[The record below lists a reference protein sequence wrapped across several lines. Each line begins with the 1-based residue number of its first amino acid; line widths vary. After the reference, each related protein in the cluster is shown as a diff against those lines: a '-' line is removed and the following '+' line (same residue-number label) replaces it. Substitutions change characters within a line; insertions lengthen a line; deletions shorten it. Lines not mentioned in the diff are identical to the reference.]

1 MLLFVI
7 ALTLTLGLAGR
18 ESYLSERL
26 MGLIAMSFGLL
37 DDLNMA
43 IFLDWFALHN
53 TLVIQSLAA
62 IVALLIIFLIFRLFF
77 VPNEEAEAAKN
88 VTYAAVEEKLNKL
101 LEQQASMKMSVAAA
115 TEAPLGD
122 ALGADAMAALSG
134 DPAAVA
140 AAAAGAGATA
150 ASGEQ
155 AAELSRLRAEISTL
169 KDSVKRK
176 EVEIIDAKEQAQKS
190 INTAE
195 ADAKLNTLS
204 GKVSDYETEIEA
216 LKNRLSDYEIIAEDI
231 ADLQAFKK
239 ENAELKNQLANQAP
253 VETKVEAKM
262 ESGKVDSEPATDSAA
277 ADLLAE
283 LEKPKSE
290 EPPAKKAE
298 AAPVAAAPKTEPAP
312 EPEVVEE
319 AAPAVDE
326 AAEGLTAEAPSEK
339 AEDEALPT
347 DFFAAASAAMEEESM
362 PDSVTEDTFPELE
375 TYAAK
380 SLDNAE
386 AREVSKGVTRED
398 KNLLDEFEKHFAKD
412 ED

>member
-1 MLLFVI
+1 
-7 ALTLTLGLAGR
+7 
-18 ESYLSERL
+18 
-26 MGLIAMSFGLL
+26 
-37 DDLNMA
+37 MA
-43 IFLDWFALHN
+43 IFLDWFASHN

-77 VPNEEAEAAKN
+77 VPNQEAEAAKN
-88 VTYAAVEEKLNKL
+88 VTYAQLEEKLNKL
-101 LEQQASMKMSVAAA
+101 LEQQANMKFSVAAV
-115 TEAPLGD
+115 TEGAPASE

-140 AAAAGAGATA
+140 AAAAATAAAGAT
-150 ASGEQ
+150 SGEQ
-155 AAELSRLRAEISTL
+155 AAELSKLRAEISTL

-176 EVEIIDAKEQAQKS
+176 EVEILDAKEQAQKS

-204 GKVSDYETEIEA
+204 GKVTDYEKEIEA

-253 VETKVEAKM
+253 VTTTVDAKM
-262 ESGKVDSEPATDSAA
+262 ESGKVDTDPATDAGAA
-277 ADLLAE
+277 ELLAE
-283 LEKPKSE
+283 LEKPKTE

-298 AAPVAAAPKTEPAP
+298 AAATVVAVAEPEPVPEIEAPTELDEPA
-312 EPEVVEE
+312 ES
-319 AAPAVDE
+319 
-326 AAEGLTAEAPSEK
+326 LTAEAPSEK
-339 AEDEALPT
+339 PEEEALPN

-362 PDSVTEDTFPELE
+362 PDSVTEETFPEPDA
-375 TYAAK
+375 YAAK

-386 AREVSKGVTRED
+386 AREVSKGVTKED

>member
-43 IFLDWFALHN
+43 IFLDWFASHN

-140 AAAAGAGATA
+140 AAAAAGATG
-150 ASGEQ
+150 GEQ

>member
-101 LEQQASMKMSVAAA
+101 LEQQANMKVSVAAA

-140 AAAAGAGATA
+140 AAAAGATA

-176 EVEIIDAKEQAQKS
+176 EVEILDAKEQAQKS

-204 GKVSDYETEIEA
+204 GKVTDYETEIEA
-216 LKNRLSDYEIIAEDI
+216 LKNRLSDYEIIAEEI

-239 ENAELKNQLANQAP
+239 ENAELKKQLANQVP

-262 ESGKVDSEPATDSAA
+262 ESGKTDSEPATDAAA

-283 LEKPKSE
+283 IEKTKSE
-290 EPPAKKAE
+290 EPQEKKTE
-298 AAPVAAAPKTEPAP
+298 AAPEAAGSVSEPVAG
-312 EPEVVEE
+312 PEVVEA

-326 AAEGLTAEAPSEK
+326 ATEELTAEAPSEK
-339 AEDEALPT
+339 GDDEALPT

>member
-140 AAAAGAGATA
+140 AAAAAGATG
-150 ASGEQ
+150 GEQ

>member
-43 IFLDWFALHN
+43 IFLDWFASHN

-140 AAAAGAGATA
+140 AAAAAGATG
-150 ASGEQ
+150 GEQ

-204 GKVSDYETEIEA
+204 GKVTDYENEIEA

-262 ESGKVDSEPATDSAA
+262 DSGKIDSEPATDAAA

>member
-140 AAAAGAGATA
+140 AAAAAGATG
-150 ASGEQ
+150 GEQ

-204 GKVSDYETEIEA
+204 GKVTDYENEIEA

-262 ESGKVDSEPATDSAA
+262 DSGKIDSEPATDAAA

>member
-1 MLLFVI
+1 MFIL
-7 ALTLTLGLAGR
+7 ALTLTLGLARR

-26 MGLIAMSFGLL
+26 IGLIAMSFAIL

-43 IFLDWFALHN
+43 IFLDWFASHN

-101 LEQQASMKMSVAAA
+101 LEQQANMKISVTAA

-140 AAAAGAGATA
+140 ADAAAAATG
-150 ASGEQ
+150 GEQ
-155 AAELSRLRAEISTL
+155 AAELSRLRAEITML

-190 INTAE
+190 INTAD

-204 GKVSDYETEIEA
+204 SKVTDYENEIEA

-239 ENAELKNQLANQAP
+239 ENAELKSQLANQAS

-262 ESGKVDSEPATDSAA
+262 ESGKVDSEPASDA
-277 ADLLAE
+277 
-283 LEKPKSE
+283 
-290 EPPAKKAE
+290 
-298 AAPVAAAPKTEPAP
+298 AAAP
-312 EPEVVEE
+312 
-319 AAPAVDE
+319 
-326 AAEGLTAEAPSEK
+326 AAEELAAEAPSEK
-339 AEDEALPT
+339 VDDETLPT
-347 DFFAAASAAMEEESM
+347 DFFAAASAAIEEESM
-362 PDSVTEDTFPELE
+362 PDSSTEDTFPEPD
-375 TYAAK
+375 TYAEK

-398 KNLLDEFEKHFAKD
+398 KTLLDEFEKHFAKD